1 MWAASR
7 DAKKEGG
14 SRHPSHDSSEPTP
27 RAGDSPASG
36 NAGKGAADRDPWDY
50 LIGAVVA
57 ACISTLVLVGSL
69 VLFVERIPI
78 WPYQSYLAGLA
89 VALFGAACGALAVR
103 FYAKWSLMR
112 GAGTG
117 DANRLDVIGTLAAA
131 IFLATQSYLMARA
144 LGQPAAAGTGGM
156 GNSPLGTL
164 LVLGIFTNPPYAFA
178 LCWDA
183 AGTRVQRE
191 SRGLGSLI
199 NLYAALYVTV
209 SLLAGFLLIDSIAG
223 P

>member
-7 DAKKEGG
+7 DARREGDPHH
-14 SRHPSHDSSEPTP
+14 RSHKSSEPIPPT
-27 RAGDSPASG
+27 GDSPFPG
-36 NAGKGAADRDPWDY
+36 NAGQGQANRDPWDY
-50 LIGAVVA
+50 LIGAVIA

-78 WPYQSYLAGLA
+78 WSYQNYLAGLA
-89 VALFGAACGALAVR
+89 VALFGAACGAFAVR
-103 FYAKWSLMR
+103 FYAKWNLMR
-112 GAGTG
+112 GAAAGE
-117 DANRLDVIGTLAAA
+117 ANRLDVIGTLAAA

-144 LGQPAAAGTGGM
+144 LGHPTAAGTGDM
-156 GNSPLGTL
+156 GLSPLGTL
-164 LVLGIFTNPPYAFA
+164 LVIGIFTNPPYAFA

-209 SLLAGFLLIDSIAG
+209 SLLVGFLLIDSMIA